1 MPSPDAKRHP
11 EAVARRLAGE
21 RAWDKIEP
29 SHLRLLFLPWR
40 SFLERGTSSF
50 LERDKEYLQTDLGIV
65 LRFETRLH
73 DDSMAVEFT

>member
-1 MPSPDAKRHP
+1 MGQNRALSLEAPIF
-11 EAVARRLAGE
+11 AVA
-21 RAWDKIEP
+21 
-29 SHLRLLFLPWR
+29 S

-73 DDSMAVEFT
+73 PP

>member
-11 EAVARRLAGE
+11 EAVARRLAGG
-21 RAWDKIEP
+21 RAMGQNRALSLEAPIFAVA
-29 SHLRLLFLPWR
+29 S

-73 DDSMAVEFT
+73 PP